1 MFKDIYS
8 NIEQQIFIN
17 ELQVSNVELQVSN
30 IELQLFNVELRAFNV
45 KLRAFNVGN
54 KIFFLSIIQKS
65 FLRCVTYWTGL
76 ELHQPMFS
84 MSTHFLDLL
93 LSVPRHVD

>member
-54 KIFFLSIIQKS
+54 KIFFIDYPEKLPKMRHLLDRTRATSTNVQH
-65 FLRCVTYWTGL
+65 VYT
-76 ELHQPMFS
+76 FS
-84 MSTHFLDLL
+84 
-93 LSVPRHVD
+93 